1 MDLKAPIVSM
11 DIATILGR
19 EHHSAEEGELVEVTA
34 YQEEAADQSSI
45 QQYHMLAKS
54 LFDYSKYGAGD
65 GSKSVASPAASGGN
79 SPQHQHQPSVNTGSS
94 ILNMLN
100 RVPSN
105 GGVGGGGDAVLSPKT
120 SFAFSTP
127 TATTTSTASAGD
139 SLIRTLSKSQSGV
152 TLMTP
157 SEAAAEFAPTSMV
170 ADKAT
175 LDALQSRSVS
185 SLETTTTT
193 ASAKPAQLFPT
204 STPATPVSQA
214 QEAVAPAADLPDFLR
229 NATPKNNTP
238 ILSAFQR
245 PNASGA
251 SGLNAILG
259 GNSATTAASA
269 AAPASASASASTTP
283 VAAASDSSRQVGK
296 TFLSMLKGSS
306 PAPAPAPTVS
316 SAASAPAASTTPAR
330 AASEPVVTTPSTTT
344 TTAPVPSSA
353 AATSTLLSA
362 LGKPVA
368 TKPPSV
374 LATAPAAPTTAP
386 VVATPTAA
394 AAAAAAVAVSTP
406 SSHAAIGHD
415 VKQELL
421 REMHHLHTATI
432 TEMRTILHQQHQVAQ
447 RNLQDMMTQMK
458 TELSTHMTETLTTK
472 VQQQLSTKL
481 KESMRDTIRDTIR
494 SYLQDAFRNAFES
507 SLLPAFQSGIDR
519 MFEQVN
525 SSVDDGM
532 DGVLEVLQAQHSEAL
547 EARAQVVATVSET
560 AATLL
565 KNNPTATGP
574 SAGEAAAAAVG
585 VTPEMIGSV
594 MKAVINVETM
604 WKRTESTVSQLTE
617 MMAQMQ
623 TMLAL
628 TQQQLILQTGQAG
641 GAANGVSPLVA
652 AAAAAAAVAAVPVK
666 PTPDE
671 LLKQGKIAEA
681 IIAALDNK
689 NVDETVAVLAQLT
702 PAIVT
707 QKCSHLVRLCITQ
720 QLASDL
726 SVNAP
731 SEGIAKRLEW
741 IKSLVVTI
749 VRLPAAELE
758 SNRSL
763 KANFRP
769 MIQAVLESIQAAKEW
784 IARAQY
790 DNGEDDGGSIEEIP
804 HSVHTDLQLLEF
816 VVQSVPAGL

>member
-1 MDLKAPIVSM
+1 
-11 DIATILGR
+11 
-19 EHHSAEEGELVEVTA
+19 
-34 YQEEAADQSSI
+34 
-45 QQYHMLAKS
+45 
-54 LFDYSKYGAGD
+54 
-65 GSKSVASPAASGGN
+65 
-79 SPQHQHQPSVNTGSS
+79 
-94 ILNMLN
+94 
-100 RVPSN
+100 
-105 GGVGGGGDAVLSPKT
+105 
-120 SFAFSTP
+120 
-127 TATTTSTASAGD
+127 
-139 SLIRTLSKSQSGV
+139 
-152 TLMTP
+152 MT
-157 SEAAAEFAPTSMV
+157 
-170 ADKAT
+170 
-175 LDALQSRSVS
+175 
-185 SLETTTTT
+185 
-193 ASAKPAQLFPT
+193 
-204 STPATPVSQA
+204 SQA
-214 QEAVAPAADLPDFLR
+214 
-229 NATPKNNTP
+229 
-238 ILSAFQR
+238 I
-245 PNASGA
+245 GA
-251 SGLNAILG
+251 
-259 GNSATTAASA
+259 
-269 AAPASASASASTTP
+269 
-283 VAAASDSSRQVGK
+283 
-296 TFLSMLKGSS
+296 
-306 PAPAPAPTVS
+306 
-316 SAASAPAASTTPAR
+316 
-330 AASEPVVTTPSTTT
+330 
-344 TTAPVPSSA
+344 
-353 AATSTLLSA
+353 
-362 LGKPVA
+362 
-368 TKPPSV
+368 
-374 LATAPAAPTTAP
+374 
-386 VVATPTAA
+386 
-394 AAAAAAVAVSTP
+394 
-406 SSHAAIGHD
+406 D

-458 TELSTHMTETLTTK
+458 AELSTHMTETLTTK

-532 DGVLEVLQAQHSEAL
+532 DGVLEVLQAQHQEAV

-560 AATLL
+560 AASLMQTQ
-565 KNNPTATGP
+565 AAAAAAAVAAP

-628 TQQQLILQTGQAG
+628 TQQQLILQTGHAAAG

-652 AAAAAAAVAAVPVK
+652 AAAAAAAAAVAVPVK

-702 PAIVT
+702 PAVVT

-790 DNGEDDGGSIEEIP
+790 DNGEDEDEGGSIEEIP

-816 VVQSVPAGL
+816 VVQSVPAGI

>member
-1 MDLKAPIVSM
+1 M
-11 DIATILGR
+11 
-19 EHHSAEEGELVEVTA
+19 
-34 YQEEAADQSSI
+34 
-45 QQYHMLAKS
+45 
-54 LFDYSKYGAGD
+54 
-65 GSKSVASPAASGGN
+65 
-79 SPQHQHQPSVNTGSS
+79 
-94 ILNMLN
+94 
-100 RVPSN
+100 
-105 GGVGGGGDAVLSPKT
+105 
-120 SFAFSTP
+120 
-127 TATTTSTASAGD
+127 
-139 SLIRTLSKSQSGV
+139 
-152 TLMTP
+152 
-157 SEAAAEFAPTSMV
+157 
-170 ADKAT
+170 
-175 LDALQSRSVS
+175 
-185 SLETTTTT
+185 
-193 ASAKPAQLFPT
+193 
-204 STPATPVSQA
+204 
-214 QEAVAPAADLPDFLR
+214 
-229 NATPKNNTP
+229 
-238 ILSAFQR
+238 
-245 PNASGA
+245 
-251 SGLNAILG
+251 
-259 GNSATTAASA
+259 
-269 AAPASASASASTTP
+269 
-283 VAAASDSSRQVGK
+283 
-296 TFLSMLKGSS
+296 
-306 PAPAPAPTVS
+306 
-316 SAASAPAASTTPAR
+316 
-330 AASEPVVTTPSTTT
+330 
-344 TTAPVPSSA
+344 
-353 AATSTLLSA
+353 
-362 LGKPVA
+362 
-368 TKPPSV
+368 
-374 LATAPAAPTTAP
+374 
-386 VVATPTAA
+386 
-394 AAAAAAVAVSTP
+394 
-406 SSHAAIGHD
+406 
-415 VKQELL
+415 KQELL

-458 TELSTHMTETLTTK
+458 AELSTHMTETLTTK

-532 DGVLEVLQAQHSEAL
+532 DGVLEVLQAQHQEAV

-560 AATLL
+560 AASLMQTQ
-565 KNNPTATGP
+565 AAAAAAAAAP

-628 TQQQLILQTGQAG
+628 TQQQLILQTGHAAAG

-652 AAAAAAAVAAVPVK
+652 AAAAAAAVAVPVK

-702 PAIVT
+702 PAVVT

-790 DNGEDDGGSIEEIP
+790 DNGEDDEGGSIEEIP

-816 VVQSVPAGL
+816 VVQSVPAGI